1 MILSDD
7 LTSNPKL
14 FMDYTSLFSIVKN
27 INSTTTDLNSDLSKI
42 IDWAFQ
48 WKMNFNPDPN
58 KQAQEVIF
66 SRKINKINHLPLIF
80 NQDLVKSFF
89 SQKHLRMVL
98 NTKLDFNLHI
108 KNVQNKVSKTIGL
121 LCKLQNILPTQ
132 SLITICRSFIKPHL

>member
-7 LTSNPKL
+7 LTSSPKL
-14 FMDYTSLFSIVKN
+14 FVDHTSPFSIVQN

-66 SRKINKINHLPLIF
+66 SRKSNKINYPPLIF

-132 SLITICRSFIKPHL
+132 SSITICRSFIRPHL